1 MTEGT
6 SRKSLKALPPT
17 LVTLAP
23 VPLLPL
29 SLVLSPKGGGRSQQ
43 AEHEWNDPYVGW
55 WSRSR
60 HCLCEDPG
68 RLQPKLLKLDFM

>member
-6 SRKSLKALPPT
+6 SRKFLKALPPT

-43 AEHEWNDPYVGW
+43 AEHEWNAPQDGGAEADIASVKTQAGCNP
-55 WSRSR
+55 
-60 HCLCEDPG
+60 
-68 RLQPKLLKLDFM
+68 DF